1 MKIRLLFFFI
11 LFFSILAIIG
21 SFSSIR
27 CSPLS
32 LKIFDDLLGF
42 TGIESA
48 CKKSKNQ
55 KVIFKPEKFNN
66 LDLKTEVECP
76 KNSDIILI
84 IGQSNS
90 ANNLLSSVDQSIKDI
105 NFNYLNN
112 KCYQLSEPVLGATGN
127 KYSFVSSLS
136 AKLINKD
143 PIVFF
148 TAGVNASSI
157 KKWSSDKEIS
167 YEINK
172 SLKNLV
178 KDNSLSFI
186 IWVQGESD
194 AFKNIDYIS
203 HFKQMRQIL
212 LDGIDDSKLID
223 NKFIITQTSI
233 CNSKQD
239 KILTGHQKELGM
251 LFNDVIVTDIT
262 DNLDNNYRYDGCH
275 FNKFGT
281 EAITNEI
288 SKIIN
293 KKFMIE

>member
-1 MKIRLLFFFI
+1 MFERYMKIRLLFFFI

-21 SFSSIR
+21 SFNLTR
-27 CSPLS
+27 CSSLS
-32 LKIFDDLLGF
+32 LKVFDDLLGF

-48 CKKSKNQ
+48 CKKLKNQ
-55 KVIFKPEKFNN
+55 KIIFNPEKFNN
-66 LDLKTEVECP
+66 LELKTEVECP

-84 IGQSNS
+84 IGQSNA

-105 NFNYLNN
+105 NFNYLNS

-127 KYSFVSSLS
+127 KYSLTSSLS

-148 TAGVNASSI
+148 TAGINATSI

-167 YEINK
+167 FEINK
-172 SLKNLV
+172 SLKDLV
-178 KDNSLSFI
+178 KNNSLAFI
-186 IWVQGESD
+186 IWIQGESD
-194 AFKNIDYIS
+194 AFTNIDYIS
-203 HFKQMRQIL
+203 HFKNMRQIL
-212 LDGIDDSKLID
+212 LDGIDDG
-223 NKFIITQTSI
+223 KFIITQTSI

-239 KILTGHQKELGM
+239 KILTGYQKELGM
-251 LFNDVIVTDIT
+251 LFNDVIVTDVT

-281 EAITNEI
+281 EAITDEI

-293 KKFMIE
+293 KKFVIE

>member
-1 MKIRLLFFFI
+1 MKVRLLFFFI

-21 SFSSIR
+21 SFNSIR
-27 CSPLS
+27 CSALS
-32 LKIFDDLLGF
+32 LKIFDDLLGL

-48 CKKSKNQ
+48 CKKLKNQ

-66 LDLKTEVECP
+66 LELKTEVECP

-127 KYSFVSSLS
+127 KYSFASSLS

-143 PIVFF
+143 PIIFL

-167 YEINK
+167 FEINK
-172 SLKNLV
+172 SLKDLV
-178 KDNSLSFI
+178 KNNSLAFI
-186 IWVQGESD
+186 IWIQGESD
-194 AFKNIDYIS
+194 AFTNIDYIS
-203 HFKQMRQIL
+203 HFKNMRQIL
-212 LDGIDDSKLID
+212 LDGIDEG
-223 NKFIITQTSI
+223 KFIITQTSI

-239 KILTGHQKELGM
+239 KILTGYQKELGM

-281 EAITNEI
+281 EAITDEI

-293 KKFMIE
+293 KKFVIE

>member
-1 MKIRLLFFFI
+1 M
-11 LFFSILAIIG
+11 
-21 SFSSIR
+21 
-27 CSPLS
+27 
-32 LKIFDDLLGF
+32 
-42 TGIESA
+42 
-48 CKKSKNQ
+48 
-55 KVIFKPEKFNN
+55 
-66 LDLKTEVECP
+66 
-76 KNSDIILI
+76 
-84 IGQSNS
+84 
-90 ANNLLSSVDQSIKDI
+90 
-105 NFNYLNN
+105 
-112 KCYQLSEPVLGATGN
+112 
-127 KYSFVSSLS
+127 
-136 AKLINKD
+136 
-143 PIVFF
+143 
-148 TAGVNASSI
+148 
-157 KKWSSDKEIS
+157 
-167 YEINK
+167 
-172 SLKNLV
+172 
-178 KDNSLSFI
+178 
-186 IWVQGESD
+186 QGESD

-293 KKFMIE
+293 KKFMIEQ